1 MLICW
6 SVQRKIHSGRPLGQ
20 PAQFFS
26 DKKTGRRQ
34 TECLYLSARAWSVS
48 SGVLTQHPH
57 SAFIYLPLAGHCPA
71 CTFVIGV
78 ASSRKRAISWSAQS
92 VCRRGDV
99 RSVKIC
105 CVTTLTSSR
114 GWPGCCF
121 LLSNLLI
128 SKSTHIKSYLCFVLD
143 KCAVRSFSRHCSL
156 LLERHTRHCRAT
168 QTTCSINKVWKS
180 FICSL
185 TDCLLH

>member
-1 MLICW
+1 MCW
-6 SVQRKIHSGRPLGQ
+6 SVQTKIHSGRPLGQ
-20 PAQFFS
+20 PALFLP

-34 TECLYLSARAWSVS
+34 TRQLYLSTKPWSVP

-92 VCRRGDV
+92 VCVGGDV

-128 SKSTHIKSYLCFVLD
+128 SKSTLIKSYLCFMFD

-156 LLERHTRHCRAT
+156 LLERHTRHCRAA
-168 QTTCSINKVWKS
+168 QTTCSIKKVWKS
-180 FICSL
+180 FICAF
-185 TDCLLH
+185 TDCLLY